1 MGTRALM
8 NAQDQRGKSSMQ
20 LMGTIEFL
28 LLSSLCAAALIALS
42 ASEGIRSW
50 FDYTKVMEQ
59 RQFDAA
65 TNQYVR
71 GIYEILL
78 ERVDTNNA
86 LSASDPAGPATIAS
100 ITQHRELLKRN
111 FETALPSIERLQFP
125 DKERLVSAL
134 NAAQQK
140 ADLYRHRADEAL
152 RLQLARRDE
161 ALRRDFIPV
170 LTKSADA
177 ALDLWFAALYSTSKD
192 DAVLARLAPIKEIG
206 WRMRDLGGRER
217 SQVAAAIVAGTAI
230 APERVAE
237 IGQLRARVDVL
248 WEQLRH
254 QTDEF
259 EISPAVRQAVEAAHQ
274 LYFVQFRS
282 LADEMRHI
290 GETGGKYPLSAD
302 MFVSKTTPLL
312 ASLLEVL
319 YAASDASEDHA
330 ADVQRRSV
338 RNFIIA
344 MALLVLGVL
353 LIGGCVYVVLT
364 RVTRPLSALSKAV
377 ERLAAND
384 TSVAIPVSDRRDE
397 IGVLAMALNRF
408 KESLIESSQV
418 RNEPAEVEQDQVS
431 VRRQILD
438 GLADEFVAALGG
450 VVETVSTSAKHLETT
465 AGTLADTAES
475 TQKLSAEV
483 ANASELAS
491 RNVTSVAKAAEE
503 LTGSVHEIARQVQHS
518 SDITRQAVDQAASAD
533 SRINELSTAAARIGD
548 VVKLISAI
556 ADQTNLL
563 ALNATIEAARAGEAG
578 RGFAVVAQEV
588 KVLAGQTSKA
598 TEDIAAQITG
608 MQAITADSVAAIQQ
622 VSATI
627 VHISEIASSIA
638 AAVAEQGTATQ
649 EISRNIAQAAGG
661 TTQVAT
667 SIVKVDRRAAETES
681 ASSQLLTSARD
692 LARNGERLRGEVN
705 RFMERVRMA

>member
-1 MGTRALM
+1 MDAQNQRRQASTR
-8 NAQDQRGKSSMQ
+8 

-28 LLSSLCAAALIALS
+28 LLSSLCAAGLIAL
-42 ASEGIRSW
+42 AAAEALRSW
-50 FDYTKVMEQ
+50 IAYTTAMEQ
-59 RQFDAA
+59 RQFDTA

-86 LSASDPAGPATIAS
+86 LAASDPAGPATIAS
-100 ITQHRELLKRN
+100 LTQHRELLKRN
-111 FETALPSIERLQFP
+111 FETVLPTIERLQFA
-125 DKERLVSAL
+125 DKDRLISAL
-134 NAAQQK
+134 NVAQQK

-152 RLQLARRDE
+152 KLPLGRRDD

-217 SQVAAAIVAGTAI
+217 SQVAAVIVAGTAI
-230 APERVAE
+230 APERLAE

-248 WEQLRH
+248 WEQLTH
-254 QTDEF
+254 QTEQA
-259 EISPAVRQAVEAAHQ
+259 EIPPTVKQAVESARER
-274 LYFVQFRS
+274 YFVQFRS
-282 LADEMRHI
+282 LADDMRHV
-290 GETGGKYPLSAD
+290 GEAGGKYPLSAD
-302 MFVSKTTPLL
+302 AFVSKTTPLL

-319 YAASDASEDHA
+319 YAASGASEDHA
-330 ADVQRRSV
+330 AEVQERSG
-338 RNFIIA
+338 RNFMIA
-344 MALLVLGVL
+344 MTLLVLSVS
-353 LIGGCVYVVLT
+353 LIGVCVFVILA
-364 RVTRPLSALSKAV
+364 RVTRPLSALSRAA
-377 ERLAAND
+377 ERLAIDD
-384 TSVAIPVSDRRDE
+384 TSVAIPLADRRNE
-397 IGVLAMALNRF
+397 IGLLAVALGRF
-408 KESLIESSQV
+408 KETLIESA
-418 RNEPAEVEQDQVS
+418 RLRGEQADLEQGQNDE
-431 VRRQILD
+431 RRQTLSD
-438 GLADEFVAALGG
+438 LADELVTALGG
-450 VVETVSTSAKHLETT
+450 VVETVSTSARHLEAT
-465 AGTLADTAES
+465 AGTLAHTAES

-483 ANASELAS
+483 ANASEEAS
-491 RNVTSVAKAAEE
+491 RNVSSVAKAAEE

-518 SDITRQAVDQAASAD
+518 SDITQQAVDQAASAD

-588 KVLAGQTSKA
+588 KLLAGQTSKA

-608 MQAITADSVAAIQQ
+608 MQAITADSVAAIER
-622 VSATI
+622 VSAT
-627 VHISEIASSIA
+627 VVRISEIAASIA
-638 AAVAEQGTATQ
+638 AAVAQQGTASR

-681 ASSQLLTSARD
+681 ASNQMLTSARD
-692 LARNGERLRGEVN
+692 LARDGEHLKSEVQ
-705 RFMERVRMA
+705 RIMERVRTA

>member
-1 MGTRALM
+1 M
-8 NAQDQRGKSSMQ
+8 NAQIQRSKSSMQ

-42 ASEGIRSW
+42 AAEGFRAW
-50 FDYTKVMEQ
+50 FAYSTVMEQ
-59 RQFDAA
+59 RQFDTA

-86 LSASDPAGPATIAS
+86 LSANEPAGPATLAS
-100 ITQHRELLKRN
+100 ITQHRDLLKRN
-111 FETALPSIERLQFP
+111 FESALPTIERLQFP
-125 DKERLVSAL
+125 GKELLVSNL

-140 ADLYRHRADEAL
+140 ADLYRHRADEAI
-152 RLQLARRDE
+152 RLPLAQRDD

-170 LTKSADA
+170 LSKSADA

-230 APERVAE
+230 SPERIAE

-254 QTDEF
+254 QTEEF
-259 EISPAVRQAVEAAHQ
+259 EVSPAVKQAVEVARD
-274 LYFVQFRS
+274 LYFGQFRS
-282 LADEMRHI
+282 LADEMRRI
-290 GETGGKYPLSAD
+290 GDTGGKYPLNAD
-302 MFVSKTTPLL
+302 IFVSKTTPLL

-319 YAASDASEDHA
+319 YAASSASEDHA
-330 ADVQRRSV
+330 AEVQQRSA

-353 LIGGCVYVVLT
+353 LIGVCVFVVLA

-384 TSVAIPVSDRRDE
+384 TSVAIPVSNRSDE
-397 IGVLAMALNRF
+397 IGLLGLALNRF
-408 KESLIESSQV
+408 KESLIESSRLREEQAALEQGQV
-418 RNEPAEVEQDQVS
+418 TE
-431 VRRQILD
+431 RRQMLN
-438 GLADEFVAALGG
+438 GLADEFVATLGG
-450 VVETVSTSAKHLETT
+450 VVETVSTSAQHLEST

-491 RNVTSVAKAAEE
+491 RNVTSVANAAEE
-503 LTGSVHEIARQVQHS
+503 LTSSVREIARQVRHS

-533 SRINELSTAAARIGD
+533 ARINELSTAAARIGD

-588 KVLAGQTSKA
+588 KLLAGQTSKA

-608 MQAITADSVAAIQQ
+608 MQSITAGSVAAIEQ

-627 VHISEIASSIA
+627 VHISEIAASIA
-638 AAVAEQGTATQ
+638 AAVAEQGSATQ

-667 SIVKVDRRAAETES
+667 SIVKVDRRATETES

-692 LARNGERLRGEVN
+692 LARNGERLKSEVN

>member
-1 MGTRALM
+1 M
-8 NAQDQRGKSSMQ
+8 NAQEQRRKSSVQ

-42 ASEGIRSW
+42 AAEGLRAW
-50 FDYTKVMEQ
+50 FAYTTAIEQ
-59 RQFDAA
+59 RQFDTA

-86 LSASDPAGPATIAS
+86 LSASEPAGPATMAS

-111 FETALPSIERLQFP
+111 FETALPTIERLQFP
-125 DKERLVSAL
+125 GKELLVSTL

-152 RLQLARRDE
+152 KLPLTQRDD

-170 LTKSADA
+170 LSKSADA

-230 APERVAE
+230 APERIAE

-254 QTDEF
+254 QTEEF
-259 EISPAVRQAVEAAHQ
+259 EISPAVKQAVEAARD
-274 LYFVQFRS
+274 LYFGQFRS

-312 ASLLEVL
+312 ASLVEVL
-319 YAASDASEDHA
+319 YAASSASEEHA
-330 ADVQRRSV
+330 ADVQQRSA
-338 RNFIIA
+338 RNLSIA
-344 MALLVLGVL
+344 IALLVLGVL
-353 LIGGCVYVVLT
+353 LIGVCVFVVLA

-384 TSVAIPVSDRRDE
+384 TSVAIPVSNRSDE
-397 IGVLAMALNRF
+397 IGLLGVALDRF
-408 KESLIESSQV
+408 KESLIESARLREEQAALEQGQV
-418 RNEPAEVEQDQVS
+418 TE
-431 VRRQILD
+431 RRQMLN

-450 VVETVSTSAKHLETT
+450 VVETVSTSAQHLEAT

-483 ANASELAS
+483 ANASEQAS

-503 LTGSVHEIARQVQHS
+503 LTGSVREIARQVQHS
-518 SDITRQAVDQAASAD
+518 SDITQQAVDQAASAD

-588 KVLAGQTSKA
+588 KLLAGQTSKA

-608 MQAITADSVAAIQQ
+608 MQAITADSVAAIEQ

-627 VHISEIASSIA
+627 VHISEIAASIA

-667 SIVKVDRRAAETES
+667 SIVKVDRRATETES

-692 LARNGERLRGEVN
+692 LARNGERLKSEVS
-705 RFMERVRMA
+705 RFMERVRKA

>member
-1 MGTRALM
+1 MDAQNQRRQASTR
-8 NAQDQRGKSSMQ
+8 

-28 LLSSLCAAALIALS
+28 LLSSLCAAGLIAL
-42 ASEGIRSW
+42 AAAEALRSW
-50 FDYTKVMEQ
+50 VAYTTAMEQ
-59 RQFDAA
+59 RQFDTA

-86 LSASDPAGPATIAS
+86 LAASDPAGPATIAS
-100 ITQHRELLKRN
+100 LTQHRELLKRN
-111 FETALPSIERLQFP
+111 FETVLPTIERLQFA
-125 DKERLVSAL
+125 DKDRLISAL
-134 NAAQQK
+134 NVAQQK

-152 RLQLARRDE
+152 KLPLGRRDD

-230 APERVAE
+230 APERLAE

-248 WEQLRH
+248 WEQLAH
-254 QTDEF
+254 QSEEA
-259 EISPAVRQAVEAAHQ
+259 EIPAVKQAVESARER
-274 LYFVQFRS
+274 YFVQFRS
-282 LADEMRHI
+282 LADDMRHI
-290 GETGGKYPLSAD
+290 GEAGGKYPLSAD
-302 MFVSKTTPLL
+302 AFVSKTTPLL

-319 YAASDASEDHA
+319 YAASGASEDRA
-330 ADVQRRSV
+330 AEVQERSG
-338 RNFIIA
+338 RNFMIA
-344 MALLVLGVL
+344 MTLLVLSVS
-353 LIGGCVYVVLT
+353 LIGVCVFVILA
-364 RVTRPLSALSKAV
+364 RVTRPLSALSKAA
-377 ERLAAND
+377 ERLAIDD
-384 TSVAIPVSDRRDE
+384 TSVAIPLADRRNE
-397 IGVLAMALNRF
+397 IGLLAVALGRF
-408 KESLIESSQV
+408 KETLIESA
-418 RNEPAEVEQDQVS
+418 RLRGEQADLEQGQNDE
-431 VRRQILD
+431 RRQTLSD
-438 GLADEFVAALGG
+438 LADELVTELGG
-450 VVETVSTSAKHLETT
+450 VVETVSTSARHLEAT
-465 AGTLADTAES
+465 AGTLAHTAES

-483 ANASELAS
+483 ANASEEAS
-491 RNVTSVAKAAEE
+491 RNVSSVAKAAEE

-518 SDITRQAVDQAASAD
+518 SDINQQAVDQAASAD

-588 KVLAGQTSKA
+588 KLLAGQTSKA

-608 MQAITADSVAAIQQ
+608 MQAITADSVAAIER
-622 VSATI
+622 VSAT
-627 VHISEIASSIA
+627 VVRISEIAASIA
-638 AAVAEQGTATQ
+638 AAVAQQGTASR

-681 ASSQLLTSARD
+681 ASNQMLTSARD
-692 LARNGERLRGEVN
+692 LARDGRR
-705 RFMERVRMA
+705 RISARR